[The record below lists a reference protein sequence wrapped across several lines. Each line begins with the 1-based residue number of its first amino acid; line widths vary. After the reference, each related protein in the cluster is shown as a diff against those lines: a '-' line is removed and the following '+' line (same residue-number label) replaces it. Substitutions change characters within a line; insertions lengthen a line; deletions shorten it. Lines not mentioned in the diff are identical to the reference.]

1 MKAQQVRDLD
11 DSELASKLR
20 EIEEQQF
27 RIRFQ
32 MTMGQTDGI
41 KKFRANRKDRARILT
56 IQNERKQA
64 AK

>member
-32 MTMGQTDGI
+32 MSMGQTDGI
-41 KKFRANRKDRARILT
+41 KKLRANRKDRARILT
-56 IQNERKQA
+56 IQNERKQT